1 MLREVAALRGR
12 GGWATMA
19 EFTGQRG
26 KRQEDGGLGSVL
38 DLLLANARL
47 VLGVSGAAVLA
58 IATLAVK
65 RLIDRATSPRDES
78 DPKAEQKTLEES
90 WQDLALIKA
99 TPKLPKKQRREDLSE
114 PLLSPARPPAPEP
127 RVCFAPPET
136 HQVEFSPPRCL
147 TLQEKLLSHY
157 SSRLAV
163 PEAQASLAPQLARSI
178 CAQLQNFLQIKCP
191 ELPFGRLFLSGPLLD
206 GLGALAANHVHLMLP
221 VVLDAALW
229 SLIPGED
236 TVVRKPQYWMIK
248 RTDLEYFPRGRSPWD
263 RFIVGRYLS
272 SNALNET
279 LHKMLVASI
288 NWPAIGSLLGSV
300 IHPVVASQELKLEV
314 KHDEVELSIAL
325 FPVVEMEDKVLLAAP
340 PEGLVEN
347 LWLESFYRAEVS
359 KLKEL
364 DAGDAGAR
372 QRCLRILNGVCKSH
386 PALHKLSGS
395 PLTHVV
401 LHLSATS
408 SDWAEESLADRFQQV
423 LEELVGYLEKGVLPS
438 YFNHK
443 INLFCELLEEE
454 IDEMGFM
461 LYRAVSEPELL
472 LKEK

>member
-1 MLREVAALRGR
+1 
-12 GGWATMA
+12 MA
-19 EFTGQRG
+19 EFTRQRG
-26 KRQEDGGLGSVL
+26 KRQEDSGLASVL

-65 RLIDRATSPRDES
+65 RLIDRATSPRDEG

-90 WQDLALIKA
+90 WQDLALIKT
-99 TPKLPKKQRREDLSE
+99 TPKLPKKQRREDLSA
-114 PLLSPARPPAPEP
+114 PLLSSAQPPVLEP
-127 RVCFAPPET
+127 KVCSAPPET
-136 HQVEFSPPRCL
+136 PQVEPSPPHCL

-157 SSRLAV
+157 SSCLTV
-163 PEAQASLAPQLARSI
+163 PEAQASLTLQLARGIS
-178 CAQLQNFLQIKCP
+178 AQLQNFLRSKCP
-191 ELPFGRLFLSGPLLD
+191 ELPFGSLFLSGHLLD
-206 GLGALAANHVHLMLP
+206 GLEALAADHIHLMLP
-221 VVLDAALW
+221 MVLDAALW

-236 TVVRKPQYWMIK
+236 TVVRNPQYWMIK
-248 RTDLEYFPRGRSPWD
+248 RTDLEYFPRGCSPWD
-263 RFIVGRYLS
+263 RLIVGQYLS
-272 SNALNET
+272 SNMLNET

-314 KHDEVELSIAL
+314 KHDQVKLSITI

-359 KLKEL
+359 KVKEL
-364 DAGDAGAR
+364 DGGDAGAR
-372 QRCLRILNGVCKSH
+372 QLCLRILNGVCKSH
-386 PALHKLSGS
+386 PTLHKLSGS
-395 PLTHVV
+395 PLTHII
-401 LHLSATS
+401 LHLSATTL
-408 SDWAEESLADRFQQV
+408 DWAEESLADRFQQV
-423 LEELVGYLEKGVLPS
+423 LEELLGYLEKGVLPS

-443 INLFCELLEEE
+443 INLFSELLEEE

-461 LYRAVSEPELL
+461 LYRALSEPELL
-472 LKEK
+472 L

>member
-1 MLREVAALRGR
+1 
-12 GGWATMA
+12 MA
-19 EFTGQRG
+19 EFGRQRG
-26 KRQEDGGLGSVL
+26 KRQEDSGLGSVL

-47 VLGVSGAAVLA
+47 VLGVTGAAVLA

-65 RLIDRATSPRDES
+65 RLIDRATSPRDEG

-99 TPKLPKKQRREDLSE
+99 TPKAPKKQRREDLSE
-114 PLLSPARPPAPEP
+114 PLLSPARPPVPEP
-127 RVCFAPPET
+127 RVCSAPPET
-136 HQVEFSPPRCL
+136 PRVKSTPPRCL

-163 PEAQASLAPQLARSI
+163 PEVQVSLVPQLARSI
-178 CAQLQNFLQIKCP
+178 CAQLQNFLRSKCP
-191 ELPFGRLFLSGPLLD
+191 ELPFGSLFLSGPLLD
-206 GLGALAANHVHLMLP
+206 GLEALAADHIHLMLP
-221 VVLDAALW
+221 VVLDTMLW

-236 TVVRKPQYWMIK
+236 TVVRNPQYWMIK
-248 RTDLEYFPRGRSPWD
+248 RTDLEYFPRGCSPWD

-288 NWPAIGSLLGSV
+288 NWPAIGSLLGSI

-314 KHDEVELSIAL
+314 KHDQVELSIIL

-359 KLKEL
+359 KVKEL
-364 DAGDAGAR
+364 DAGDSGAR
-372 QRCLRILNGVCKSH
+372 QQCLRILNGVCKSH
-386 PALHKLSGS
+386 PALYKLSAG

-408 SDWAEESLADRFQQV
+408 SDWAEESLGDRFQQV

-443 INLFCELLEEE
+443 INLFCELSEDE

-461 LYRAVSEPELL
+461 LYRAISEPELL

>member
-1 MLREVAALRGR
+1 
-12 GGWATMA
+12 MA
-19 EFTGQRG
+19 EFTSQRG

-65 RLIDRATSPRDES
+65 RLIDRATSPRDEG

-114 PLLSPARPPAPEP
+114 PLLSPARPPVPEP
-127 RVCFAPPET
+127 RVCSAPPET
-136 HQVEFSPPRCL
+136 PQVEFSPPRCL

-191 ELPFGRLFLSGPLLD
+191 ELPFGSLFLSGPLLD
-206 GLGALAANHVHLMLP
+206 GLGALAADHIHLMLP
-221 VVLDAALW
+221 VALDAALW

-236 TVVRKPQYWMIK
+236 TVVRNPQYWMIK

-314 KHDEVELSIAL
+314 KHDQVELSIAL

-372 QRCLRILNGVCKSH
+372 QRCLRILNGICKSH

-401 LHLSATS
+401 LHLSATNL
-408 SDWAEESLADRFQQV
+408 DWAEESLADRFQQV

>member
-1 MLREVAALRGR
+1 
-12 GGWATMA
+12 MA
-19 EFTGQRG
+19 EFTRQRG

-58 IATLAVK
+58 VATLAVK
-65 RLIDRATSPRDES
+65 RLIDRATSPRDEG

-99 TPKLPKKQRREDLSE
+99 TPKPPKKQRREDLSE
-114 PLLSPARPPAPEP
+114 PLLSPARPPAPGEACKP
-127 RVCFAPPET
+127 KVCSAPPET
-136 HQVEFSPPRCL
+136 PRVESSPLCCL

-157 SSRLAV
+157 SSQLAV
-163 PEAQASLAPQLARSI
+163 PEVQASLAPQLARSI
-178 CAQLQNFLQIKCP
+178 CAQLQNFLRSKCP
-191 ELPFGRLFLSGPLLD
+191 ELPFGSLFLSGPLLD
-206 GLGALAANHVHLMLP
+206 GLGALAADHVNLMLP

-229 SLIPGED
+229 NLIPGED
-236 TVVRKPQYWMIK
+236 TVVRNPQYWMIK

-279 LHKMLVASI
+279 LRKMLVASI
-288 NWPAIGSLLGSV
+288 NWPAIGSLLGCV
-300 IHPVVASQELKLEV
+300 IHPVMASQELKLEV
-314 KHDEVELSIAL
+314 KHDQVELSITL

-359 KLKEL
+359 KVKEL
-364 DAGDAGAR
+364 DAGDSGAR
-372 QRCLRILNGVCKSH
+372 QHCLRILNGICKSH

-408 SDWAEESLADRFQQV
+408 LDWAEESLADRFQQV
-423 LEELVGYLEKGVLPS
+423 LEELVSYLEEGVLPS

-461 LYRAVSEPELL
+461 VYRAISEPELL

>member
-1 MLREVAALRGR
+1 
-12 GGWATMA
+12 MA

-47 VLGVSGAAVLA
+47 VLGVTGAAVLA

-65 RLIDRATSPRDES
+65 RLIDRATSPRDEG

-99 TPKLPKKQRREDLSE
+99 TPKPPKKQRREDLSE
-114 PLLSPARPPAPEP
+114 PLLSPALPPSPGEALEP
-127 RVCFAPPET
+127 RVCSAPPET
-136 HQVEFSPPRCL
+136 PQVEFSPPRCL

-163 PEAQASLAPQLARSI
+163 PEAQASLALQLARSI

-191 ELPFGRLFLSGPLLD
+191 ELPFSSLFLSSPLLD
-206 GLGALAANHVHLMLP
+206 GLGALAADHVHLMLP
-221 VVLDAALW
+221 VILDAALW

-236 TVVRKPQYWMIK
+236 TVVRNPQYWMIK

-272 SNALNET
+272 SNVLNET

-314 KHDEVELSIAL
+314 KHDQVELSITL

-359 KLKEL
+359 KVKEL

-372 QRCLRILNGVCKSH
+372 QRCLCILNGICKSH
-386 PALHKLSGS
+386 PSLHKLSGS
-395 PLTHVV
+395 PLTHVI
-401 LHLSATS
+401 LHLSAAS

-423 LEELVGYLEKGVLPS
+423 LEELVGYLEKGILPS

-454 IDEMGFM
+454 IDEMGFT
-461 LYRAVSEPELL
+461 LYRAISEPELL

>member
-1 MLREVAALRGR
+1 
-12 GGWATMA
+12 MA
-19 EFTGQRG
+19 ELGRPRG
-26 KRQEDGGLGSVL
+26 KRQEDSGLGSVL

-65 RLIDRATSPRDES
+65 RLIDRATSPRDEG

-90 WQDLALIKA
+90 WQDLALIKT
-99 TPKLPKKQRREDLSE
+99 TPKPPKKQRREDLSE
-114 PLLSPARPPAPEP
+114 PLLSPARPPAPES
-127 RVCFAPPET
+127 RVCFVPPET
-136 HQVEFSPPRCL
+136 PQVESSPPRCL

-163 PEAQASLAPQLARSI
+163 PEVQVSLALQLARGISI
-178 CAQLQNFLQIKCP
+178 QLQNFLRSKCP
-191 ELPFGRLFLSGPLLD
+191 ELPFNSLFLSGPLLD
-206 GLGALAANHVHLMLP
+206 GLGAVTADHIHLMLP
-221 VVLDAALW
+221 VVLDTTLW

-236 TVVRKPQYWMIK
+236 TVVRNPQYWMIK
-248 RTDLEYFPRGRSPWD
+248 RTDLEYFPRGCSPWD

-272 SNALNET
+272 SNALIET

-288 NWPAIGSLLGSV
+288 NWPAIGSLLGSI

-314 KHDEVELSIAL
+314 KHDQVKLTITL

-347 LWLESFYRAEVS
+347 LWLESFYRAEVV
-359 KLKEL
+359 KVKEL
-364 DAGDAGAR
+364 DAGDSGAR
-372 QRCLRILNGVCKSH
+372 QHCLCILNGICKSH
-386 PALHKLSGS
+386 PTLHKLSGS
-395 PLTHVV
+395 PLTHVI

-408 SDWAEESLADRFQQV
+408 LDWAEESLADRFLEV

-443 INLFCELLEEE
+443 INLFCELVEEE

-461 LYRAVSEPELL
+461 LYSAISEPELL

>member
-1 MLREVAALRGR
+1 
-12 GGWATMA
+12 MA
-19 EFTGQRG
+19 EFTRQRG
-26 KRQEDGGLGSVL
+26 KRQEDGGLGNVL

-47 VLGVSGAAVLA
+47 VLGVSGAVVLA

-65 RLIDRATSPRDES
+65 RLIDRATSPRDEG

-99 TPKLPKKQRREDLSE
+99 TPKPPKKQRREDLSE
-114 PLLSPARPPAPEP
+114 PLLSPARLPVPGEAHELRVCSAPLETP
-127 RVCFAPPET
+127 RVES
-136 HQVEFSPPRCL
+136 SPPRCL

-163 PEAQASLAPQLARSI
+163 PEVQTSLAPQLARSI
-178 CAQLQNFLQIKCP
+178 CAQLQNFLRSKCP
-191 ELPFGRLFLSGPLLD
+191 ELPFGSLFLSGPLLD
-206 GLGALAANHVHLMLP
+206 GLGVLAADRVHLMLP

-236 TVVRKPQYWMIK
+236 TVVRNPQYWMIK

-272 SNALNET
+272 SNMLNES

-288 NWPAIGSLLGSV
+288 NWPAIGSLLGSI

-314 KHDEVELSIAL
+314 KHDQVEFSITL

-359 KLKEL
+359 KVKEL
-364 DAGDAGAR
+364 DAGDSGAR
-372 QRCLRILNGVCKSH
+372 QHCLRILNGICKSH

-395 PLTHVV
+395 PLTHVI
-401 LHLSATS
+401 LHLSAS
-408 SDWAEESLADRFQQV
+408 SLDWAEESLADRFQQV
-423 LEELVGYLEKGVLPS
+423 LEELLVYLEKGVLPS

-454 IDEMGFM
+454 IDEMGFT
-461 LYRAVSEPELL
+461 LYRAISEPELL

>member
-1 MLREVAALRGR
+1 
-12 GGWATMA
+12 MA
-19 EFTGQRG
+19 EFTRQRG

-65 RLIDRATSPRDES
+65 RLIDRATSPRDED
-78 DPKAEQKTLEES
+78 DPKAEQKTVEES

-99 TPKLPKKQRREDLSE
+99 TPKTPKKQRREDLSE
-114 PLLSPARPPAPEP
+114 PLLSPAQPPAPGEAREP
-127 RVCFAPPET
+127 RVCSAPPET
-136 HQVEFSPPRCL
+136 PRVEASPPRCL
-147 TLQEKLLSHY
+147 MLQEKLLSHY
-157 SSRLAV
+157 RSRLAV

-178 CAQLQNFLQIKCP
+178 CTQLQNFLRSKFP
-191 ELPFGRLFLSGPLLD
+191 ELPFGSLFLSGPLLD
-206 GLGALAANHVHLMLP
+206 GLGALAADHIHLMLP
-221 VVLDAALW
+221 VVLDATLW

-236 TVVRKPQYWMIK
+236 TVVRNPQYWLIK

-272 SNALNET
+272 SNALSET

-314 KHDEVELSIAL
+314 KHDQVELSITL

-359 KLKEL
+359 KVKEL
-364 DAGDAGAR
+364 DAGDSGAR
-372 QRCLRILNGVCKSH
+372 QHCLCILNGICKSH

-443 INLFCELLEEE
+443 INLFGELLEEE
-454 IDEMGFM
+454 IDEMGFT
-461 LYRAVSEPELL
+461 LYRAISEPDLL

>member
-1 MLREVAALRGR
+1 
-12 GGWATMA
+12 MA
-19 EFTGQRG
+19 EFTRQRG
-26 KRQEDGGLGSVL
+26 KRQEDSGLGNVL

-47 VLGVSGAAVLA
+47 VLGVTGAAVLA

-65 RLIDRATSPRDES
+65 RLIDRATSPRDEG

-99 TPKLPKKQRREDLSE
+99 TPKPPKKQRREDLSE
-114 PLLSPARPPAPEP
+114 PLLSPALPLVPGEAPELRVCSAPAETP
-127 RVCFAPPET
+127 RVES
-136 HQVEFSPPRCL
+136 SPPRCL
-147 TLQEKLLSHY
+147 TLQEKLLSYY
-157 SSRLAV
+157 SSQLTV
-163 PEAQASLAPQLARSI
+163 PETQASVALQLARSI
-178 CAQLQNFLQIKCP
+178 CTQLQNFLRSKCP
-191 ELPFGRLFLSGPLLD
+191 ELPFGSLFLSGPLLD
-206 GLGALAANHVHLMLP
+206 GLGALAADHIHLMLP
-221 VVLDAALW
+221 VVLDTTLW

-236 TVVRKPQYWMIK
+236 TVVRNPQYWLIK

-272 SNALNET
+272 SNMLNET

-314 KHDEVELSIAL
+314 KYDQIKLSITL

-347 LWLESFYRAEVS
+347 LWLESFYRAEILKV
-359 KLKEL
+359 KEL
-364 DAGDAGAR
+364 DAGDSGVR
-372 QRCLRILNGVCKSH
+372 QRCLCILHSICKSH

-395 PLTHVV
+395 PLTHVI
-401 LHLSATS
+401 LHLSVTS
-408 SDWAEESLADRFQQV
+408 LDWAEESLADRFQQL

-438 YFNHK
+438 YFNPK

-461 LYRAVSEPELL
+461 LYRAISEPELL

>member
-1 MLREVAALRGR
+1 
-12 GGWATMA
+12 MA

-26 KRQEDGGLGSVL
+26 KRQEDSGLGSVL

-47 VLGVSGAAVLA
+47 VLGISGAAVLA

-65 RLIDRATSPRDES
+65 RLIDRATSPRDEG

-99 TPKLPKKQRREDLSE
+99 TPKPPKKQRREDLSE
-114 PLLSPARPPAPEP
+114 PLLSPVQPPVPGEAREP
-127 RVCFAPPET
+127 RVCSAPPET
-136 HQVEFSPPRCL
+136 LRVESSPPRCL

-163 PEAQASLAPQLARSI
+163 PEVQASLALQLSRSI
-178 CAQLQNFLQIKCP
+178 CTQLQSFLRNKCP
-191 ELPFGRLFLSGPLLD
+191 ELPFGSLFLSGPLLD
-206 GLGALAANHVHLMLP
+206 GLGALAADHIHLMLP
-221 VVLDAALW
+221 VVLDATLW

-236 TVVRKPQYWMIK
+236 TVVRDPQYWMIK

-272 SNALNET
+272 SNALNDT

-300 IHPVVASQELKLEV
+300 IRPVMASQELKLEV
-314 KHDEVELSIAL
+314 KHDQVELSITL
-325 FPVVEMEDKVLLAAP
+325 LPMVEMENKVLLAAP
-340 PEGLVEN
+340 PKGLVEN

-359 KLKEL
+359 KVKEL
-364 DAGDAGAR
+364 DASDSGTR
-372 QRCLRILNGVCKSH
+372 QHCLRILNGICKSH
-386 PALHKLSGS
+386 PTLHKLSGS
-395 PLTHVV
+395 PLTHVI
-401 LHLSATS
+401 LHLSTTS
-408 SDWAEESLADRFQQV
+408 SDWAEENLADRFQQV

-438 YFNHK
+438 CFNHK

-461 LYRAVSEPELL
+461 LYRAISEPELL

>member
-1 MLREVAALRGR
+1 
-12 GGWATMA
+12 MA
-19 EFTGQRG
+19 EFGRQRG
-26 KRQEDGGLGSVL
+26 KREEDNGLGSVL

-47 VLGVSGAAVLA
+47 VLGVTGAAVLA

-65 RLIDRATSPRDES
+65 RLIDRATSPRDEG

-90 WQDLALIKA
+90 WQDLTLIKA
-99 TPKLPKKQRREDLSE
+99 TPKPPKKQRREDLSE
-114 PLLSPARPPAPEP
+114 PLLSLARPPVPGRAREPSVCSAPLETP
-127 RVCFAPPET
+127 RVES
-136 HQVEFSPPRCL
+136 SPPRCL

-163 PEAQASLAPQLARSI
+163 PEVQVSLALQLARSI
-178 CAQLQNFLQIKCP
+178 STQLQNFLRSKCP
-191 ELPFGRLFLSGPLLD
+191 ELPFGSLSLSGPLLD
-206 GLGALAANHVHLMLP
+206 GLEALTVDHVHLMLP
-221 VVLDAALW
+221 VVLDTVLW

-236 TVVRKPQYWMIK
+236 TVVRNPQYWMIK
-248 RTDLEYFPRGRSPWD
+248 RTDLEYFPRGCSPWD
-263 RFIVGRYLS
+263 RFIVGQYLS

-300 IHPVVASQELKLEV
+300 IHPVVASQDLKLEV
-314 KHDEVELSIAL
+314 KHDQVELSIIL

-364 DAGDAGAR
+364 DAGDSGAR
-372 QRCLRILNGVCKSH
+372 QHCLRILNGVCKSH
-386 PALHKLSGS
+386 PVLHKLSGS
-395 PLTHVV
+395 PLTHIV
-401 LHLSATS
+401 LHLNATS
-408 SDWAEESLADRFQQV
+408 LDWAEESLADRFQQV
-423 LEELVGYLEKGVLPS
+423 LEELVCYLEKGVLPS
-438 YFNHK
+438 YFKHK

-461 LYRAVSEPELL
+461 LYRAISEPELL

>member
-1 MLREVAALRGR
+1 
-12 GGWATMA
+12 MA
-19 EFTGQRG
+19 EFGHKRG
-26 KRQEDGGLGSVL
+26 KRQDDSGLGSVV
-38 DLLLANARL
+38 DFLLANARL
-47 VLGVSGAAVLA
+47 VLGVGGAAVLA

-65 RLIDRATSPRDES
+65 RLIDRATSPRDEG

-99 TPKLPKKQRREDLSE
+99 TQNPPKKQRREDLSE
-114 PLLSPARPPAPEP
+114 PLLLPARPPVPEP
-127 RVCFAPPET
+127 RDCSAPLET
-136 HQVEFSPPRCL
+136 LQVESGPQRCL
-147 TLQEKLLSHY
+147 TLQEKLLLHY
-157 SSRLAV
+157 SSHLAI
-163 PEAQASLAPQLARSI
+163 PEEQVALVQQLARGI
-178 CAQLQNFLQIKCP
+178 CTELQNFLQSKCS
-191 ELPFGRLFLSGPLLD
+191 ELPFGSLFLSGPLLD
-206 GLGALAANHVHLMLP
+206 GLGALTADCVDFMLP
-221 VVLDAALW
+221 VVLDPGLW
-229 SLIPGED
+229 SLIPGEE
-236 TVVRKPQYWMIK
+236 TVVRNPQYWMIK

-272 SNALNET
+272 SNALNEM
-279 LHKMLVASI
+279 LHKMLMASI

-300 IHPVVASQELKLEV
+300 IRPVVASEELKLEV
-314 KHDEVELSIAL
+314 KHDQVELSVTL
-325 FPVVEMEDKVLLAAP
+325 FPVVEMENKVLLAAP

-347 LWLESFYRAEVS
+347 LWLESFYKAEVS
-359 KLKEL
+359 KVKEL
-364 DAGDAGAR
+364 DAGDCGAR
-372 QRCLRILNGVCKSH
+372 QYCLRILNGVCKSH
-386 PALHKLSGS
+386 PSLRKLSGG
-395 PLTHVV
+395 PLMHVV

-408 SDWAEESLADRFQQV
+408 SDWAEGSLAARFQQV

>member
-1 MLREVAALRGR
+1 
-12 GGWATMA
+12 MA
-19 EFTGQRG
+19 EFARQRG
-26 KRQEDGGLGSVL
+26 KRQDDSGLGSVL

-58 IATLAVK
+58 IATLVVK
-65 RLIDRATSPRDES
+65 RLIDRATSPRDDG

-99 TPKLPKKQRREDLSE
+99 TQKPPKKQRKEDLSA
-114 PLLSPARPPAPEP
+114 PLLSPAQSPAPGEAHKP
-127 RVCFAPPET
+127 KVCSAPLETSRVES
-136 HQVEFSPPRCL
+136 SPPRCL

-157 SSRLAV
+157 SSWLAV
-163 PEAQASLAPQLARSI
+163 PKVQASFTPQLARSI
-178 CAQLQNFLQIKCP
+178 CTQLQNFLRSKCP
-191 ELPFGRLFLSGPLLD
+191 ELPFGSIFLSGPLLD
-206 GLGALAANHVHLMLP
+206 GLGVLSADHIHFMLP
-221 VVLDAALW
+221 VVLDTTLW

-236 TVVRKPQYWMIK
+236 TVVRNPQYWMIK
-248 RTDLEYFPRGRSPWD
+248 RTDLEYFPRGSSPWD
-263 RFIVGRYLS
+263 RFIVGQYLS

-288 NWPAIGSLLGSV
+288 NWPAIGSLLGSI
-300 IHPVVASQELKLEV
+300 IHPVVASQDLKLEV
-314 KHDEVELSIAL
+314 KHDQVELSITL
-325 FPVVEMEDKVLLAAP
+325 FPTVEMEGKVLLSAP

-359 KLKEL
+359 RVKEL
-364 DAGDAGAR
+364 DAGDSGAR
-372 QRCLRILNGVCKSH
+372 QLCLRILNGVCRSH
-386 PALHKLSGS
+386 PTLRKLGGS

-408 SDWAEESLADRFQQV
+408 LDWAEESLADRYQQV

-461 LYRAVSEPELL
+461 LYRAIAEPELL

>member
-1 MLREVAALRGR
+1 
-12 GGWATMA
+12 TM
-19 EFTGQRG
+19 EFSRRRG
-26 KRQEDGGLGSVL
+26 KRQDEGGLGSVL

-58 IATLAVK
+58 IATLLVK
-65 RLIDRATSPRDES
+65 RLIDRATSPRDEG
-78 DPKAEQKTLEES
+78 DPKAEQKSLEES

-99 TPKLPKKQRREDLSE
+99 TPKPLKRQRREDLSA
-114 PLLSPARPPAPEP
+114 PLLSPAQPPAPGEAREP
-127 RVCFAPPET
+127 RVCSAPPET
-136 HQVEFSPPRCL
+136 PPVEPSPPRCL
-147 TLQEKLLSHY
+147 TLQEKLLAHY
-157 SSRLAV
+157 SSRLVV

-178 CAQLQNFLQIKCP
+178 CSQLQSFLRSKCP
-191 ELPFGRLFLSGPLLD
+191 ELPFGSLFLSAPLLD
-206 GLGALAANHVHLMLP
+206 GLEAAAADHVHLMLP

-236 TVVRKPQYWMIK
+236 TVVRNPRYWMIK
-248 RTDLEYFPRGRSPWD
+248 RTDLEYFPRGCSPWD
-263 RFIVGRYLS
+263 RFIVGQYLS

-279 LHKMLVASI
+279 LHKLLVASI

-314 KHDEVELSIAL
+314 KHHQVELSITL

-359 KLKEL
+359 KVKEL
-364 DAGDAGAR
+364 DGGDSGAR
-372 QRCLRILNGVCKSH
+372 QRCLHILNGVCKSH
-386 PALHKLSGS
+386 PALRKLSGS

-401 LHLSATS
+401 LHLSAAG
-408 SDWAEESLADRFQQV
+408 SDWAEGNLADRFQQV
-423 LEELVGYLEKGVLPS
+423 LEELVGYLEQGVLPS
-438 YFNHK
+438 YFNPK
-443 INLFCELLEEE
+443 IDLFCELSEEE
-454 IDEMGFM
+454 IDEMGFT
-461 LYRAVSEPELL
+461 LYRALSEPELL

>member
-1 MLREVAALRGR
+1 
-12 GGWATMA
+12 MA
-19 EFTGQRG
+19 EFTRQRG

-58 IATLAVK
+58 VATLAVK
-65 RLIDRATSPRDES
+65 RLIDRATSPRDEG

-99 TPKLPKKQRREDLSE
+99 TPKPPKKQRREDLSE
-114 PLLSPARPPAPEP
+114 PLLSPARPPAPGEARKP
-127 RVCFAPPET
+127 KVCSAPPET
-136 HQVEFSPPRCL
+136 PRVESSPLCCL

-157 SSRLAV
+157 SSQLAV
-163 PEAQASLAPQLARSI
+163 PEVQASLAPQLARSI
-178 CAQLQNFLQIKCP
+178 CAQLQNFLRSKCP
-191 ELPFGRLFLSGPLLD
+191 ELPFGSLFLSGPLLD
-206 GLGALAANHVHLMLP
+206 GLGALAADHVNLMLP

-236 TVVRKPQYWMIK
+236 TVVRNPQYWMIK

-279 LHKMLVASI
+279 LRKMLVAFI
-288 NWPAIGSLLGSV
+288 NWPAIGSLLGCV

-314 KHDEVELSIAL
+314 KHDQVELSITL

-359 KLKEL
+359 KVKEL
-364 DAGDAGAR
+364 DAGDSGAR
-372 QRCLRILNGVCKSH
+372 QHCLRILNGICKSH

-408 SDWAEESLADRFQQV
+408 WDWAEESLADRFQQV
-423 LEELVGYLEKGVLPS
+423 LEELVSYLEEGVLPS

-443 INLFCELLEEE
+443 INLFCELSEEE

-461 LYRAVSEPELL
+461 LYRAISEPELL